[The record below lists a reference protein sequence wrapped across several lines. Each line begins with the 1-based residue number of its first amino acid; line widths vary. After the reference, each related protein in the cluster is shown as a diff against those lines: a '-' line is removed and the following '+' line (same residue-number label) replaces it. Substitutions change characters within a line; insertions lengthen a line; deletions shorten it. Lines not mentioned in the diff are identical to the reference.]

1 MSRLA
6 ILGASGHGK
15 VVADLAEEAGWAE
28 IVFFDDRWPALTA
41 VGAWSVKGNT
51 QDLLQ
56 SLSLMDGV
64 IVAIGVNK
72 IRMEKYRLL
81 QQHGAA
87 LVCLIHPSAMISRY
101 SHIGCGTVVM
111 AGAVVNVDA
120 RIGDACIVNTGATI
134 DHDCVLEDAV
144 HISPGAHLAG
154 DVRVREYSWVGIGAT
169 VRQQI
174 VIGRDVIVGAGAVV
188 VGDLPDQCVALGIP
202 AKPRDHI

>member
-1 MSRLA
+1 MNRLA

-15 VVADLAEEAGWAE
+15 VVADLAEEAGWTE
-28 IVFFDDRWPALTA
+28 VVFFDDRWPELTA

-51 QDLLQ
+51 QDLLK

-64 IVAIGVNK
+64 IVAIGANK
-72 IRMEKYRLL
+72 IRMEKYRQLH
-81 QQHGAA
+81 QQGAA
-87 LVCLIHPSAMISRY
+87 LVCLIHPSAVISRY
-101 SHIGCGTVVM
+101 SHIGCGSVVM

-120 RIGDACIVNTGATI
+120 RIGDACIVNTSATI

-154 DVRVREYSWVGIGAT
+154 DVRVQECSWIGIGAN

-188 VGDLPDQCVALGIP
+188 VENLPDKCVAFGIP
-202 AKPRDHI
+202 AKPSGHI